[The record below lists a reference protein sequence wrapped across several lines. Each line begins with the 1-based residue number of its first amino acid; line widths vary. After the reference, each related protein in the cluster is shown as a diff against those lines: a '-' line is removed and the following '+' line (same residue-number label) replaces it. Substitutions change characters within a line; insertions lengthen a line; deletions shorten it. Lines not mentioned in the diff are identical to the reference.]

1 MEKDIKM
8 TQNEKEIKMTAV
20 EKQEERLKRLQ
31 QEIIIAKKKVEDAKN
46 KETLKIWKKIK
57 PLFLDEEILAK
68 IPNKDFIEE
77 IYLEVEEILKKYKT
91 EKEVK
96 ESDLV
101 E

>member
-1 MEKDIKM
+1 M
-8 TQNEKEIKMTAV
+8 EKEIKQEERKMTAV
-20 EKQEERLKRLQ
+20 EKQEEKLKKLQ
-31 QEIIIAKKKVEDAKN
+31 QEIIAAKKKVEDAKN

-57 PLFLDEEILAK
+57 PLFLDEEILTK
-68 IPNKDFIEE
+68 IQSKDFIEE

-96 ESDLV
+96 ENDLI

>member
-1 MEKDIKM
+1 MEQLKKLSSIERE
-8 TQNEKEIKMTAV
+8 QEK
-20 EKQEERLKRLQ
+20 LKRLQ
-31 QEIIIAKKKVEDAKN
+31 QDILNTKKKVEEAKN

-68 IPNKDFIEE
+68 IQSKDFIEE

-91 EKEVK
+91 EKEIK
-96 ESDLV
+96 ENDLI

>member
-1 MEKDIKM
+1 M
-8 TQNEKEIKMTAV
+8 EKEIKQEERKMTAV
-20 EKQEERLKRLQ
+20 EKQEEKLKKLQ
-31 QEIIIAKKKVEDAKN
+31 QEIIAAKKKVEDAKN

-57 PLFLDEEILAK
+57 PLFLDEEILTK
-68 IPNKDFIEE
+68 IQSKDFIEE

-96 ESDLV
+96 DNDLI

>member
-1 MEKDIKM
+1 M
-8 TQNEKEIKMTAV
+8 EKEIKQEERKMTAV
-20 EKQEERLKRLQ
+20 EKQEEKLKKLQ
-31 QEIIIAKKKVEDAKN
+31 QEIIAAKKKVEDAKN

-68 IPNKDFIEE
+68 IQSKDFIEE

-96 ESDLV
+96 ENDLI